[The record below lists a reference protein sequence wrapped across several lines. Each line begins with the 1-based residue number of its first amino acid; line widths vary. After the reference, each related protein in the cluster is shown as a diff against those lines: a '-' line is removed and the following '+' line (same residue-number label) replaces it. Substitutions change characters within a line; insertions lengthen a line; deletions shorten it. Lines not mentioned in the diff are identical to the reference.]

1 MKVALM
7 INRDNYEKYSAWEG
21 AGWDLVHLGNGE
33 PDVETVIATGADV
46 LVVDAVMKIGPDI
59 IKKMPALK
67 LIHSQ
72 GVGYNAIDIGAAREA
87 GVYVCNC
94 AGTNARAVA
103 EQTVL
108 LILALIK
115 NFKWN
120 EDMIYAGR
128 QMDAK
133 MACFK
138 DALPELGSMTVG
150 IIGFGAIGRQL
161 AALLKPYDCKINYY
175 ESLGDQGVEGLTFMS
190 PEELY
195 ACCDIITLHVP
206 VTGET
211 TNMINSESLKLFKRG
226 AILINTSRGELM
238 DNKAVADALITGQ
251 LGGLGADTLAPEP
264 FLLENPVLNTLPEDL
279 RQKVALSPHVAGI
292 TAGYFFRAYE
302 CVRKNIEAIAK
313 GEKPNFIV
321 NGL

>member
-1 MKVALM
+1 MKIALM
-7 INRDNYEKYSAWEG
+7 INRENYENYSKWED
-21 AGWDLVHLGNGE
+21 AGWELVHLGNGE
-33 PDVETVIATGADV
+33 PDVERVIATEADA

-59 IKKMPALK
+59 IDKMPGLK

-72 GVGYNAIDIGAAREA
+72 GVGYNAIDIEAAREA

-115 NFKWN
+115 KYKWN
-120 EDMIYAGR
+120 EGMIYAGR

-138 DALPELGSMTVG
+138 DALPELGAMTVG
-150 IIGFGAIGRQL
+150 IVGFGAIGRQL
-161 AALLKPYDCKINYY
+161 ATLLKPFDCKINYY
-175 ESLGDQGVEGLTFMS
+175 ESLGDLGFEGLTFMP

-195 ACCDIITLHVP
+195 ACCDIVTLHVP
-206 VTGET
+206 VTAET

-226 AILINTSRGELM
+226 AILINTARGELM
-238 DNKAVADALITGQ
+238 DHKAVADALISGQ
-251 LGGLGADTLAPEP
+251 LGGLGADTLYPEP
-264 FLLENPVLNTLPEDL
+264 FLPDNPILSDIPEEL
-279 RQKVALSPHVAGI
+279 RHKVALSPHVAGI

-302 CVRKNIEAIAK
+302 CVRNNIEAVAK
-313 GEKPNFIV
+313 GEKPKFVV